1 MDVRQE
7 LSSIGFNPSGS
18 QHFLRNEI
26 AVRKF
31 LSEAETSGKT
41 VLEIGAGTGSISRH
55 VEADKAYLVEKDPS
69 LAQILKQSEL
79 GTDYKVMQEDFME
92 LEVPDDVNILIG
104 NLPFHL
110 ASDIIERLSTL
121 QLRSVLIVQEEMADK
136 AVAAPEDPEYNFFSF
151 KMSYYF
157 VPVKS
162 AVISSENYYPQP
174 EVDTAVLKLYPG
186 RERHD
191 ISDEENFMQFAKALF
206 THRRKK
212 LRNALVDGRNMI
224 GGDKDSLKQVRDNV
238 PHSEEKVFHLD
249 VKKMHEAFLEFRAMS
264 EQAQD

>member
-1 MDVRQE
+1 MDIRQE
-7 LSSIGFNPSGS
+7 LSSLGFNPSES
-18 QHFLRNEI
+18 QHFLRNDI

-55 VEADKAYLVEKDPS
+55 LDADKAYLVEKDPS
-69 LAQILKQSEL
+69 LVQILKQSEL
-79 GTDYKVMQEDFME
+79 GTDFVVMQKDFME
-92 LEVPDDVNILIG
+92 LEIPDDVEIVIG

-121 QLRSVLIVQEEMADK
+121 QLRSALIVQEEMADK
-136 AVAAPEDPEYNFFSF
+136 AVAAPEDPNYNFFSF

-162 AVISSENYYPQP
+162 SVISSENYYPEP

-186 RERHD
+186 RERYD
-191 ISDEENFMQFAKALF
+191 VDNEEEFMQFAKALF

-212 LRNALVDGRNMI
+212 LRNALVDARNMI
-224 GGDKDSLKQVRDNV
+224 GDDKDSLKQIRDDI

-249 VKKMHEAFLEFRAMS
+249 VKKMHEAFMEYEDRP
-264 EQAQD
+264 ERAQD